1 MQTDE
6 FVRLVQERAS
16 VTSGDEAL
24 EIIAA
29 TLETLGERLP
39 RNERADLSVQLPGQ
53 LRAYARRRLETE
65 QFSLEEFYNRVAAR
79 SGLGAPQA
87 IEQAHVVMGV
97 LQEAVSEGQMQD
109 VREHL
114 PPEFEEL
121 FSGEPHGPGSPA
133 A

>member
-6 FVRLVQERAS
+6 FVKLVQERAN
-16 VTSGDEAL
+16 VTSGDDAL
-24 EIIAA
+24 ETIAA
-29 TLETLGERLP
+29 VLETFGERIP
-39 RNERADLSVQLPGQ
+39 RNERADLTTELPGQ

-65 QFSLEEFYNRVAAR
+65 QFTLEEFYNRVAAR

-87 IEQAHVVMGV
+87 IEQTHVVMGV
-97 LQEAVSEGQMQD
+97 LQEAVSAGQMQQ
-109 VREHL
+109 VREKL

-121 FSGEPHGPGSPA
+121 FSGKARGPGTPA